1 MTWCSPSGARD
12 GRSLSFLERGSAIVA
27 ICVVS
32 VVPISASEQE
42 RPNSGTALAVKT
54 SPAMLGTASGSSVVH
69 LENSQSVDVPLNLT
83 VGPSSAM

>member
-1 MTWCSPSGARD
+1 MTLCSPSGARD
-12 GRSLSFLERGSAIVA
+12 GRSLNFLERGSAIVA

-32 VVPISASEQE
+32 VVPIS
-42 RPNSGTALAVKT
+42 GTALAVKT
-54 SPAMLGTASGSSVVH
+54 SPAMLGTASGLSVIH